1 MFIFELAFHLG
12 MPVYKIL
19 QDMPAKELQQWG
31 LFLEA
36 RPIGWREDNR
46 TAMQL
51 NAAGVKQSGPEIFP
65 TLRALKDAE
74 AKRSDEE
81 VMQSTLRKSVF
92 GALLEKASSK

>member
-1 MFIFELAFHLG
+1 

-19 QDMPAKELQQWG
+19 QEMPASELQQWA

-46 TAMQL
+46 VSMQL
-51 NAAGVKQSGPEIFP
+51 NAAGVKQTGPDIFP
-65 TLRALKDAE
+65 TLRALKDSE

-81 VMQSTLRKSVF
+81 VMKSTLRKSIF
-92 GALLEKASSK
+92 GAMLESSKK

>member
-1 MFIFELAFHLG
+1 MFVFELAFHLG

-19 QDMPAKELQQWG
+19 QEMPAEELQQWA

-46 TAMQL
+46 VSMQL

-65 TLRALKDAE
+65 TLQALKDSE

-81 VMQSTLRKSVF
+81 VMQSTLRKSIF
-92 GALLEKASSK
+92 GAMLEGSRK